1 MRKSFLLQHLREA
14 GARRI
19 FTMRFAVWAVLAM
32 AYSPLA
38 AQNTLRPE
46 DLTLENIVPPT
57 ASTNR
62 LSLQFML
69 PLPDTVS
76 SFEVSAGGTPIDK
89 DKLNFTPTAKIQD
102 FRCAVLLLIDN
113 ALGNNPDL
121 NKSAHE
127 KQPDVQ
133 ESVRGALR
141 RLIPAAANGPF
152 EFGIATYSATNMVIL
167 AAIKGNNTSVLDQ
180 AVLPKYLKFDG
191 GDPELLYHGAKEA
204 ILKSLG
210 TIQAD
215 RKFLVIISDGVSK
228 DTADSEADVVK
239 AAHDAKVHICTIG
252 FPKTPPE
259 ADQIERLARLAEQTG
274 GLAWTAEGRYLNL
287 PPEWDSNLLTFMIS
301 GGRGEVNL
309 AGRTA
314 PVKLEFKVKTNA
326 DRIFVFNYTVESLP
340 SQLPSLTPSPATSPA
355 ASPATSP
362 AASPATSPAASPAT
376 SPAASQAATPPPSL
390 SASSAASPI
399 PTPASFWG
407 WLPAGLKAQPPLTI
421 GAGAALLLVL
431 VLVLAL
437 VVRAVKKPKPG
448 LVDDTTMV
456 LSESSPPVTE
466 VTSVPERLAPVLA
479 WLVSLDADSTRH
491 PITKTAVRIGRKQD
505 NDLVMK
511 NDSVSSHHAEILKRG
526 DKFIIA
532 DLGASNGVFVSGKRV
547 EKIALE
553 NGDIIEL
560 GEVRLRFMLN
570 QSDE

>member
-1 MRKSFLLQHLREA
+1 
-14 GARRI
+14 
-19 FTMRFAVWAVLAM
+19 MRFAVWVLLAM
-32 AYSPLA
+32 ACSPLA
-38 AQNTLRPE
+38 AQSTLRPE

-62 LSLQFML
+62 LSVQFML

-76 SFEVSAGGTPIDK
+76 SFDVSAGGMPIDK
-89 DKLNFTPTAKIQD
+89 DKLSFTPTAKIQD

-141 RLIPAAANGPF
+141 KLIPAAANGPF
-152 EFGIATYSATNMVIL
+152 EFGIATYSATNMVVL

-204 ILKSLG
+204 IVKSLG

-215 RKFLVIISDGVSK
+215 RRFLVIISDGVSK

-274 GLAWTAEGRYLNL
+274 GLAWTAEGHYLNL

-326 DRIFVFNYTVESLP
+326 DRVFVFNYTVESMP
-340 SQLPSLTPSPATSPA
+340 SQLPSLTPSPATFPAASPAISPA
-355 ASPATSP
+355 ASPAI
-362 AASPATSPAASPAT
+362 
-376 SPAASQAATPPPSL
+376 SPAASQAASPPPSL
-390 SASSAASPI
+390 SPSSAASPI

-407 WLPAGLKAQPPLTI
+407 WLPAGLKAQPPFAI
-421 GAGAALLLVL
+421 GIGAALLLVL
-431 VLVLAL
+431 VLILAL
-437 VVRAVKKPKPG
+437 VVRAVRRPKPS

-456 LSESSPPVTE
+456 LSESLPPVTE
-466 VTSVPERLAPVLA
+466 VTSVPERVAPVLA
-479 WLVSLDADSTRH
+479 WLISLDADSTRH

-505 NDLVMK
+505 NDLVMR

-532 DLGASNGVFVSGKRV
+532 DLGASNGVFVRGKRV

-560 GEVRLRFMLN
+560 GEVRLRFTLN

>member
-1 MRKSFLLQHLREA
+1 
-14 GARRI
+14 
-19 FTMRFAVWAVLAM
+19 
-32 AYSPLA
+32 
-38 AQNTLRPE
+38 
-46 DLTLENIVPPT
+46 
-57 ASTNR
+57 
-62 LSLQFML
+62 ML

-76 SFEVSAGGTPIDK
+76 SFEVSASGMPIDK

-127 KQPDVQ
+127 KLPDVQ

-152 EFGIATYSATNMVIL
+152 EFGIATYSATNMVML
-167 AAIKGNNTSVLDQ
+167 AAIKSNNTSVLDQ

-204 ILKSLG
+204 IVKSLG

-215 RKFLVIISDGVSK
+215 RRFLVIISDGVSK
-228 DTADSEADVVK
+228 DTADSDADVVK

-274 GLAWTAEGRYLNL
+274 GLAWTAEGHYLNL

-326 DRIFVFNYTVESLP
+326 DRVFVFNYTLESMP
-340 SQLPSLTPSPATSPA
+340 SQPPSPA
-355 ASPATSP
+355 ASPAASLS
-362 AASPATSPAASPAT
+362 ASPA
-376 SPAASQAATPPPSL
+376 PSL
-390 SASSAASPI
+390 SPSSAASP
-399 PTPASFWG
+399 TPSAASLWG
-407 WLPAGLKAQPPLTI
+407 WLPAGLKAHPPVTI

-431 VLVLAL
+431 VLILAW
-437 VVRAVKKPKPG
+437 VVRAVRKPKPG

-456 LSESSPPVTE
+456 FPESPPPVTE
-466 VTSVPERLAPVLA
+466 ITSVPERVAPVLA
-479 WLVSLDADSTRH
+479 WLISLDADSTRH
-491 PITKTAVRIGRKQD
+491 PITKTAVRIGRKPD

-532 DLGASNGVFVSGKRV
+532 DLGASNGVFVMGKRV
-547 EKIALE
+547 EKMALE

-560 GEVRLRFMLN
+560 GEVRLRFTLN

>member
-1 MRKSFLLQHLREA
+1 
-14 GARRI
+14 
-19 FTMRFAVWAVLAM
+19 MRFAVWAVLAM
-32 AYSPLA
+32 AFSPLA

-62 LSLQFML
+62 LSFQFML

-76 SFEVSAGGTPIDK
+76 SFEVSAGGMPIDK

-152 EFGIATYSATNMVIL
+152 EFGIATYSATNMVVL

-204 ILKSLG
+204 IVKSLG

-215 RKFLVIISDGVSK
+215 RKFLVVISDGVSK
-228 DTADSEADVVK
+228 DTADSDADVVK

-274 GLAWTAEGRYLNL
+274 GLAWTAEGHYLNL
-287 PPEWDSNLLTFMIS
+287 PPEWDSNLLTFMVS

-326 DRIFVFNYTVESLP
+326 DRVFVFNYTVESMP

-362 AASPATSPAASPAT
+362 AASPAI
-376 SPAASQAATPPPSL
+376 SPAASQAASPPPSL
-390 SASSAASPI
+390 SSSSAASPI

-431 VLVLAL
+431 VLLLAL
-437 VVRAVKKPKPG
+437 VVRAVRKPKPG
-448 LVDDTTMV
+448 LVDDDTTMV

-466 VTSVPERLAPVLA
+466 VTSVPERVAPVLA
-479 WLVSLDADSTRH
+479 WLISLDADSTRH

-560 GEVRLRFMLN
+560 GEVRLRFTLN

>member
-1 MRKSFLLQHLREA
+1 
-14 GARRI
+14 
-19 FTMRFAVWAVLAM
+19 MRFAVWVLLAM
-32 AYSPLA
+32 ACSPLA
-38 AQNTLRPE
+38 AQSTLRPE

-62 LSLQFML
+62 LSVQFML

-76 SFEVSAGGTPIDK
+76 SFDVSAGGMPIDK
-89 DKLNFTPTAKIQD
+89 DKLSFTPTAKIQD

-141 RLIPAAANGPF
+141 KLIPAAANGPF
-152 EFGIATYSATNMVIL
+152 EFGIATYSATNMVVL

-204 ILKSLG
+204 IVKSLG

-215 RKFLVIISDGVSK
+215 RRFLVIISDGVSK

-274 GLAWTAEGRYLNL
+274 GLAWTAEGHYLNL

-326 DRIFVFNYTVESLP
+326 DRVFVFNYTVESMP
-340 SQLPSLTPSPATSPA
+340 SQLPSLTPSPATFPAASPAISPA
-355 ASPATSP
+355 ASPAI
-362 AASPATSPAASPAT
+362 
-376 SPAASQAATPPPSL
+376 SPAASQAASPPPSL
-390 SASSAASPI
+390 SPSSAASPI

-407 WLPAGLKAQPPLTI
+407 WLPAGLKAQPPFAI
-421 GAGAALLLVL
+421 GIGAALLLVL
-431 VLVLAL
+431 VLILAL
-437 VVRAVKKPKPG
+437 VVRAVRRPKPS

-456 LSESSPPVTE
+456 LSESLPPVTE
-466 VTSVPERLAPVLA
+466 VTSVPERVAPVAPVLA
-479 WLVSLDADSTRH
+479 WLISLDADSTRH

-505 NDLVMK
+505 NDLVMR

-532 DLGASNGVFVSGKRV
+532 DLGASNGVFVRGKRV

-560 GEVRLRFMLN
+560 GEVRLRFTLN

>member
-1 MRKSFLLQHLREA
+1 MRKSFLLEHLRRAA
-14 GARRI
+14 GRRI
-19 FTMRFAVWAVLAM
+19 FRIRLGVWAFLAM
-32 AYSPLA
+32 ACSPLA

-46 DLTLENIVPPT
+46 DLTLESIVPPT
-57 ASTNR
+57 GSTNR
-62 LSLQFML
+62 LSVQFML

-76 SFEVSAGGTPIDK
+76 SFEVSASGMPIDK
-89 DKLNFTPTAKIQD
+89 DKLNFTPAAKIQD

-127 KQPDVQ
+127 KLPDVQ

-141 RLIPAAANGPF
+141 RLFPAAANGPF
-152 EFGIATYSATNMVIL
+152 EFGIATYSATNMVVL
-167 AAIKGNNTSVLDQ
+167 AAIKGNNASVLDQ

-204 ILKSLG
+204 IVKSLG

-274 GLAWTAEGRYLNL
+274 GLAWTAEGHYLNL
-287 PPEWDSNLLTFMIS
+287 PPGWDSNLLTFMIS

-326 DRIFVFNYTVESLP
+326 DRVFVFNYTVESMP

-355 ASPATSP
+355 AT
-362 AASPATSPAASPAT
+362 
-376 SPAASQAATPPPSL
+376 QAATPPPSL
-390 SASSAASPI
+390 SAPSAAATQAATPPPSLSAPSAAFPI
-399 PTPASFWG
+399 STPASFWG
-407 WLPAGLKAQPPLTI
+407 WVPAGLKAYPPLMI
-421 GAGAALLLVL
+421 GVGAALLLVL
-431 VLVLAL
+431 ILVLAL
-437 VVRAVKKPKPG
+437 VVRAVRKPKPDP
-448 LVDDTTMV
+448 VEDTTMV
-456 LSESSPPVTE
+456 SSEPPPPLTE
-466 VTSVPERLAPVLA
+466 VTSVPERVAPVLA
-479 WLVSLDADSTRH
+479 WLVSLDAHSTRH

>member
-32 AYSPLA
+32 AFSPLA

-62 LSLQFML
+62 LSVQFML

-76 SFEVSAGGTPIDK
+76 SFEVSAGGMPIDK

-152 EFGIATYSATNMVIL
+152 EFGIATYSATNMVVL

-204 ILKSLG
+204 IVKSLG

-215 RKFLVIISDGVSK
+215 RKFLVIVSDGVSK

-274 GLAWTAEGRYLNL
+274 GLAWTAEGHYLNL
-287 PPEWDSNLLTFMIS
+287 PPEWDSNLLTFMVS

-326 DRIFVFNYTVESLP
+326 DRVFVFNYTVESMP

-362 AASPATSPAASPAT
+362 AASQAAS
-376 SPAASQAATPPPSL
+376 PPPSL
-390 SASSAASPI
+390 SSSSAASPI

-431 VLVLAL
+431 VLILAL
-437 VVRAVKKPKPG
+437 VVRAVRKPKPD
-448 LVDDTTMV
+448 LVDDDTTMV
-456 LSESSPPVTE
+456 LSESSPPATE
-466 VTSVPERLAPVLA
+466 VTSVPERVAPVLA

>member
-1 MRKSFLLQHLREA
+1 MRKSFLLHHLRETA
-14 GARRI
+14 ARRI
-19 FTMRFAVWAVLAM
+19 FKIRLAVWAVLAM
-32 AYSPLA
+32 ACSPLA

-57 ASTNR
+57 ASANR
-62 LSLQFML
+62 LSVQFML

-76 SFEVSAGGTPIDK
+76 SFDVSASGMPIDK

-127 KQPDVQ
+127 KLPDVQ

-152 EFGIATYSATNMVIL
+152 EFGIATYSATNMVML
-167 AAIKGNNTSVLDQ
+167 AAIKSNNTSVLDQ

-204 ILKSLG
+204 IVKSLG

-215 RKFLVIISDGVSK
+215 RRFLVIISDGVSK
-228 DTADSEADVVK
+228 DTADSDADVVK

-326 DRIFVFNYTVESLP
+326 DRVFVFNYTLESMP
-340 SQLPSLTPSPATSPA
+340 SQAPSLTPSPAASPVASLTPTPA
-355 ASPATSP
+355 ASLS
-362 AASPATSPAASPAT
+362 ASPA
-376 SPAASQAATPPPSL
+376 PSL
-390 SASSAASPI
+390 SPSSAASP
-399 PTPASFWG
+399 TPSAASLWG
-407 WLPAGLKAQPPLTI
+407 WLPTGLKAHPPLTI

-431 VLVLAL
+431 VLILAW
-437 VVRAVKKPKPG
+437 VVRAVRKPKPG

-456 LSESSPPVTE
+456 FPESPPPVTE
-466 VTSVPERLAPVLA
+466 ITSVPERVAPVLA
-479 WLVSLDADSTRH
+479 WLISLDADSTRH
-491 PITKTAVRIGRKQD
+491 PITKTAVRIGRKPD

-532 DLGASNGVFVSGKRV
+532 DLGASNGVFVMGKRV
-547 EKIALE
+547 EKMALE

-560 GEVRLRFMLN
+560 GEVRLRFTLN

>member
-1 MRKSFLLQHLREA
+1 MRKSFLLHHLRETA
-14 GARRI
+14 ARRI
-19 FTMRFAVWAVLAM
+19 FKIRLAVWAVLAM
-32 AYSPLA
+32 ACSPLA

-57 ASTNR
+57 ASANR
-62 LSLQFML
+62 LSVQFML

-76 SFEVSAGGTPIDK
+76 SFDVSASGMPIDK

-127 KQPDVQ
+127 KLPDVQ

-152 EFGIATYSATNMVIL
+152 EFGIATYSATNMVML
-167 AAIKGNNTSVLDQ
+167 AAIKSNNTSVLDQ

-204 ILKSLG
+204 IVKSLG

-215 RKFLVIISDGVSK
+215 RRFLVIISDGVSK
-228 DTADSEADVVK
+228 DTADSDADVVK

-274 GLAWTAEGRYLNL
+274 GLAWTAEGHYLNL

-326 DRIFVFNYTVESLP
+326 DRVFVFNYTLESMP
-340 SQLPSLTPSPATSPA
+340 SQAPSLTPSPAASPVASLTPTPA
-355 ASPATSP
+355 ASLS
-362 AASPATSPAASPAT
+362 ASPA
-376 SPAASQAATPPPSL
+376 PSL
-390 SASSAASPI
+390 SPSSAASP
-399 PTPASFWG
+399 TPSAASLWG
-407 WLPAGLKAQPPLTI
+407 WLPAGLKAHPPLTI

-431 VLVLAL
+431 VLILAW
-437 VVRAVKKPKPG
+437 VVRAVRKPKPG

-456 LSESSPPVTE
+456 FPESPPPVTE
-466 VTSVPERLAPVLA
+466 ITSVPERVAPVLA
-479 WLVSLDADSTRH
+479 WLISLDADSTRH
-491 PITKTAVRIGRKQD
+491 PITKTAVRIGRKPD

-532 DLGASNGVFVSGKRV
+532 DLGASNGVFVMGKRV
-547 EKIALE
+547 EKMALE

-560 GEVRLRFMLN
+560 GEVRLRFTLN

>member
-1 MRKSFLLQHLREA
+1 MRL
-14 GARRI
+14 
-19 FTMRFAVWAVLAM
+19 AVWAVLAV
-32 AYSPLA
+32 ACSPLA

-57 ASTNR
+57 ASANR
-62 LSLQFML
+62 LSVQFML

-76 SFEVSAGGTPIDK
+76 SFDVSASGMPIDK

-113 ALGNNPDL
+113 ALGNPDL

-127 KQPDVQ
+127 KLPDVQ

-152 EFGIATYSATNMVIL
+152 EFGIATYSATNMVML
-167 AAIKGNNTSVLDQ
+167 AAIKSNNTSVLDQ

-204 ILKSLG
+204 IVKSLG

-215 RKFLVIISDGVSK
+215 RRFLVIISDGVSK
-228 DTADSEADVVK
+228 DTADSDADVVK

-326 DRIFVFNYTVESLP
+326 DRVFVFNYTLESMP
-340 SQLPSLTPSPATSPA
+340 SQAPSLTPSPA
-355 ASPATSP
+355 ASPV
-362 AASPATSPAASPAT
+362 ASLT
-376 SPAASQAATPPPSL
+376 
-390 SASSAASPI
+390 
-399 PTPASFWG
+399 PTPASQQHLQRRLSHHL
-407 WLPAGLKAQPPLTI
+407 LPRLPHHPRPRYGDGFRPGSKLTHHS
-421 GAGAALLLVL
+421 
-431 VLVLAL
+431 
-437 VVRAVKKPKPG
+437 R
-448 LVDDTTMV
+448 
-456 LSESSPPVTE
+456 S
-466 VTSVPERLAPVLA
+466 APV
-479 WLVSLDADSTRH
+479 
-491 PITKTAVRIGRKQD
+491 PPCC
-505 NDLVMK
+505 
-511 NDSVSSHHAEILKRG
+511 
-526 DKFIIA
+526 
-532 DLGASNGVFVSGKRV
+532 
-547 EKIALE
+547 
-553 NGDIIEL
+553 
-560 GEVRLRFMLN
+560 
-570 QSDE
+570 

>member
-32 AYSPLA
+32 AFSPLA
-38 AQNTLRPE
+38 AQNTPRPE
-46 DLTLENIVPPT
+46 DLTLENVVPPT

-62 LSLQFML
+62 LSVQFML

-76 SFEVSAGGTPIDK
+76 SFEVSAGGMPIDK

-141 RLIPAAANGPF
+141 RLIPAAANSPF
-152 EFGIATYSATNMVIL
+152 EFGIATYSATNMVVL

-204 ILKSLG
+204 LVKSLG

-239 AAHDAKVHICTIG
+239 AAHDAKVHIC
-252 FPKTPPE
+252 
-259 ADQIERLARLAEQTG
+259 
-274 GLAWTAEGRYLNL
+274 
-287 PPEWDSNLLTFMIS
+287 
-301 GGRGEVNL
+301 
-309 AGRTA
+309 
-314 PVKLEFKVKTNA
+314 
-326 DRIFVFNYTVESLP
+326 
-340 SQLPSLTPSPATSPA
+340 
-355 ASPATSP
+355 
-362 AASPATSPAASPAT
+362 
-376 SPAASQAATPPPSL
+376 
-390 SASSAASPI
+390 
-399 PTPASFWG
+399 
-407 WLPAGLKAQPPLTI
+407 
-421 GAGAALLLVL
+421 
-431 VLVLAL
+431 
-437 VVRAVKKPKPG
+437 
-448 LVDDTTMV
+448 
-456 LSESSPPVTE
+456 
-466 VTSVPERLAPVLA
+466 
-479 WLVSLDADSTRH
+479 LDADSTRH

-532 DLGASNGVFVSGKRV
+532 DLGAANGVFVMGKRV

-560 GEVRLRFMLN
+560 GEVRLRFTLN